1 MKMTK
6 NKIMNMI
13 STRRDDNEYNM
24 IMIMMLIM
32 NITSTRWD
40 DARVWCVEVRE
51 GGVEGRHQWISC
63 QKLEYIERNISPK
76 MYIFSE
82 IRNQWIYCHQ
92 WEYFQTNILPS
103 FNILSKIEIFW
114 KMNYKTM
121 VMSPWNQNYLLL
133 PKICMKEIFT
143 TLHASIRWLCSVLT
157 IRS

>member
-6 NKIMNMI
+6 IK
-13 STRRDDNEYNM
+13 
-24 IMIMMLIM
+24 IM

-40 DARVWCVEVRE
+40 DARVWCVEGGE

-121 VMSPWNQNYLLL
+121 VTSPWNQNICCCQKYVGKRFLLL
-133 PKICMKEIFT
+133 CTFQSDGCAVCWQFEANNDTGWTFF
-143 TLHASIRWLCSVLT
+143 LNN
-157 IRS
+157 